1 MREKNVSQNNQIE
14 EFINKV
20 VGLKNEYKSNK
31 IILLL

>member
-20 VGLKNEYKSNK
+20 VDLKNEYKSNK